1 MSSPRIGF
9 KRMLVGLPQ
18 GMANP
23 ASVEAAV
30 DLAEFLQIELLAT
43 FVADASL
50 LELAGLTA
58 ARELRTLDQ
67 EWQPLELARISRD
80 LKSAAG
86 VARRRFADSVKS
98 RTIKTSFDVVAQAQ
112 MVASRIRADD
122 IVAIIE
128 PSHPGETI
136 TRQCTG
142 LLDAAFA
149 SAGAVLVVPTRIART
164 TGPIMVTASDPEEP
178 SIRAALAVAA
188 ALKER
193 LIVVTP
199 PGTRL
204 PIEVLAE
211 AEQLGVL
218 VEHIASGGLRAEASL
233 AVPALARLQERLR
246 IVTRDVLTD
255 WSPRLFS
262 SLQGI
267 PLLVIE
273 PGRA

>member
-1 MSSPRIGF
+1 
-9 KRMLVGLPQ
+9 
-18 GMANP
+18 
-23 ASVEAAV
+23 
-30 DLAEFLQIELLAT
+30 
-43 FVADASL
+43 
-50 LELAGLTA
+50 
-58 ARELRTLDQ
+58 
-67 EWQPLELARISRD
+67 
-80 LKSAAG
+80 
-86 VARRRFADSVKS
+86 
-98 RTIKTSFDVVAQAQ
+98 
-112 MVASRIRADD
+112 MVASLIRSDD

-128 PSHPGETI
+128 PSHPGETV
-136 TRQCTG
+136 TRQFTG

-188 ALKER
+188 ALNER

-218 VEHIASGGLRAEASL
+218 VEHIASSGLRAEASL